1 MNLIPEF
8 QSTSIKNLLMSLR
21 LMNLTDLFKLVPQT
35 VRVKNVYATNTA
47 NLNLVDIQLK
57 IQDFFLELF
66 WETICLDQISQVA
79 ELLMI

>member
-21 LMNLTDLFKLVPQT
+21 LMNLADLFKLVPQT
-35 VRVKNVYATNTA
+35 VRVKNVYATTTA
-47 NLNLVDIQLK
+47 NLNLVEKQLK

-66 WETICLDQISQVA
+66 WEIICLDQISQVA